1 MPFTDTEFQ
10 NLSDHVSSINRKM
23 DALVA
28 ALKTLAEAV
37 VEQIKSDTVVK
48 EKMSIYFSEEI
59 RLLGL
64 EDDERKTQGTEADG
78 KY

>member
-1 MPFTDTEFQ
+1 
-10 NLSDHVSSINRKM
+10 M